1 MNYSPQLSW
10 LTELPLPPPNP
21 QNRTFD
27 TPKVLKPDKLP
38 PLAQS
43 GAILILCGAN
53 LAIQS

>member
-10 LTELPLPPPNP
+10 LTELPLPPNP